1 MIVSKRNTL
10 NNKIIFK
17 NMNKIALGILSII
30 VLGSSPLA
38 FADSERDLKLEFAGT
53 LEETL
58 GHFWALEM
66 NLDENNSELALIHAT
81 HPIAELFDTMS
92 IHLEDNPEFKA
103 KLELTLIEL
112 KEKASTKVTR
122 SDAQSA
128 VDDAKEII
136 QEARDIVIGDELS
149 NDLSFKAQLIKGLL
163 ETSKVEY
170 IEAIEDGEIVE
181 MAEFQDGSAFIWRS
195 QQIFEEVRND
205 IEHSGDVDDTYGEI
219 WFAYDQRANPSEV
232 ALMVDAII
240 EEFEVLSGVES
251 AESDHMEEVF
261 GNDSSI
267 VVELDETLSIDTN
280 DQDKPDETPSMET
293 NETDEIHLAPLKQ
306 IKEGVEPENVE
317 CKTSM
322 ELIFKPSGEPACVK
336 VSSVQKLV
344 SWGWIQ

>member
-1 MIVSKRNTL
+1 
-10 NNKIIFK
+10 
-17 NMNKIALGILSII
+17 MNKIALGILSII

-38 FADSERDLKLEFAGT
+38 FADSDRDLKLEFAGT

-92 IHLEDNPEFKA
+92 VHLEDNPEFKA

-112 KEKASTKVTR
+112 KDKASTKVTR

-128 VDDAKEII
+128 IDDAKEII
-136 QEARDIVIGDELS
+136 QEARDIIIGDELS
-149 NDLSFKAQLIKGLL
+149 NDSSFKAQLINGLL

-170 IEAIEDGEIVE
+170 MEAIEDGEIVE

-219 WFAYDQRANPSEV
+219 WFAYDQREDPSEV
-232 ALMVDAII
+232 TLMVDAII
-240 EEFEVLSGVES
+240 EEFESLSG

-261 GNDSSI
+261 GSDSAI
-267 VVELDETLSIDTN
+267 VVELDETLSMDTN
-280 DQDKPDETPSMET
+280 DSDKTDETPSMET
-293 NETDEIHLAPLKQ
+293 DETEDMPLAPLKQ
-306 IKEGVEPENVE
+306 IKEGVEVKDVQ

-336 VSSVQKLV
+336 TSSVQKLV
-344 SWGWIQ
+344 SWGWTQ